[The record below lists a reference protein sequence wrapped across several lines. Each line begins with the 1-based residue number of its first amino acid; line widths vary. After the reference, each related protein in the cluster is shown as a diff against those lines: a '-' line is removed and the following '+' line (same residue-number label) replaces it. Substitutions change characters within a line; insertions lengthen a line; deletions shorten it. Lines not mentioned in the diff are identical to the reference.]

1 MEALHLRAKPE
12 TISQIIKIVNQV
24 SKGDHTV
31 EILDNTTFVQEQ
43 QMVFKALIE
52 EKNEEVFSHKEL
64 WNELLTE

>member
-52 EKNEEVFSHKEL
+52 EKNEEVFNHKEL